1 MYILLVLEIL
11 YIALQNEPMKL
22 LFIFVLV
29 SSPLCLRAQWDL
41 QNAHSDQETRIHIVN
56 QDTVIATTSDGGA
69 RIHRSFDGG
78 ATWQYTQTIF
88 EYSWFNDIHF
98 PSSNVGY
105 VTGGTAFGN
114 YSSILTKTTDA
125 GVTWDLL
132 TSNVFGTNLNHV
144 HFINDTVG
152 FISGDAGLLLKTS
165 DGGMTILP
173 QPAFPYNNYQC
184 GDIEFTSD
192 QTGFIALIEASGSAE
207 QVYRI
212 LKTTD
217 QGATWNELYE
227 DTAYNVTGLNH
238 RSISDIQF
246 INENTGFAVGGSG
259 LFLQTHDGG
268 NSWDADLL
276 SPYTTLNTVHFVNE
290 TTGYTDIAGVIH
302 KTSDGGNTW
311 NAQQMLPTSIV
322 FDIEMIDENIGYAA
336 CDWGIY
342 KTENGGD
349 VVGIDDLNNSIE
361 LWPNPARNE
370 LNIHSDE
377 IIETITIY
385 DASARIVK
393 TCSFQQE
400 ALDIS
405 DLERGTYT
413 IVLSSSEEN
422 HITTFVKM

>member
-1 MYILLVLEIL
+1 MVIER
-11 YIALQNEPMKL
+11 
-22 LFIFVLV
+22 
-29 SSPLCLRAQWDL
+29 LRQK
-41 QNAHSDQETRIHIVN
+41 HE
-56 QDTVIATTSDGGA
+56 SDGL
-69 RIHRSFDGG
+69 R
-78 ATWQYTQTIF
+78 Y
-88 EYSWFNDIHF
+88 
-98 PSSNVGY
+98 
-105 VTGGTAFGN
+105 
-114 YSSILTKTTDA
+114 
-125 GVTWDLL
+125 
-132 TSNVFGTNLNHV
+132 
-144 HFINDTVG
+144 
-152 FISGDAGLLLKTS
+152 
-165 DGGMTILP
+165 
-173 QPAFPYNNYQC
+173 
-184 GDIEFTSD
+184 
-192 QTGFIALIEASGSAE
+192 
-207 QVYRI
+207 
-212 LKTTD
+212 
-217 QGATWNELYE
+217 
-227 DTAYNVTGLNH
+227 
-238 RSISDIQF
+238 
-246 INENTGFAVGGSG
+246 
-259 LFLQTHDGG
+259 
-268 NSWDADLL
+268 
-276 SPYTTLNTVHFVNE
+276 FVNE